1 MMDINEARRIVAFVD
16 TWGQSFSRLA
26 DELEVSTTEARLIYS
41 RAKNRVNIV
50 DARAT
55 VRKLNELAAQFN
67 LSAESMIAAF
77 A

>member
-1 MMDINEARRIVAFVD
+1 MGINEARRIVAFID

-26 DELEVSTTEARLIYS
+26 DELGCNESEARLCYAQ
-41 RAKNRVNIV
+41 AKSKVNIV
-50 DARAT
+50 DARIT

-67 LSAESMIAAF
+67 LSAEAMISAF